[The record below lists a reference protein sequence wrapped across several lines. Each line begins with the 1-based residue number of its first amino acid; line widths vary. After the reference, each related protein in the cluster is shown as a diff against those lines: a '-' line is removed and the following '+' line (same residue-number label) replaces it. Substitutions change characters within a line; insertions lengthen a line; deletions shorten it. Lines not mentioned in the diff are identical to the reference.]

1 MARSLSTVQHSDLS
15 MKSRVSLVLLVALI
29 CFPLGLQAQTYGQ
42 DNNNTVTVTVA
53 TITNVAVSSGSV
65 NLTMALANVTA
76 GVDLM
81 GPVTNTAT
89 SLLWGINSSLKKI
102 TVGTNLPAPKYT
114 LKLLAVSPTA
124 GTAAPEVTLSTT
136 AADFMTN
143 VGRTSGTCT
152 LQYSGYALA
161 SKGVGSDSHTITF
174 TIATQ

>member
-1 MARSLSTVQHSDLS
+1 
-15 MKSRVSLVLLVALI
+15 MKSLVSIALLVALI
-29 CFPLGLQAQTYGQ
+29 FSPRGVQAQTYGSRSH
-42 DNNNTVTVTVA
+42 TVTVNVA

-65 NLTMALANVTA
+65 SLTIALANVTA

-89 SLLWGINSSLKKI
+89 TLLWGINSSLKKI
-102 TVGTNLPAPKYT
+102 TARTNLAAPNYI
-114 LKLLAVSPTA
+114 LKVLAVSPTT

-136 AADFMTN
+136 ATDFMTN
-143 VGRTSGTCT
+143 VGRSSGTCT

-174 TIATQ
+174 TIIAQ

>member
-1 MARSLSTVQHSDLS
+1 MTRSLTTVQHSAPS
-15 MKSRVSLVLLVALI
+15 MKSLVLLALFGTFF
-29 CFPLGLQAQTYGQ
+29 CFASSVQAQTYGQ

-76 GVDLM
+76 GQDLM

-102 TVGTNLPAPKYT
+102 TVKTNLAAPKYT
-114 LKLLAVSPTA
+114 LKLLAVSPTT
-124 GTAAPEVTLSTT
+124 GTAAAEVTLSTT

>member
-1 MARSLSTVQHSDLS
+1 MNRSLTSVQQSALS
-15 MKSRVSLVLLVALI
+15 MKSLVSLAVFFALI
-29 CFPLGLQAQTYGQ
+29 CFPRGVYAQTYGF

-65 NLTMALANVTA
+65 SLTMALANVTA
-76 GVDLM
+76 GQDLM

-89 SLLWGINSSLKKI
+89 SLLWGINSSLKKV
-102 TVGTNLPAPKYT
+102 TVKTSLVAPKYT
-114 LKLLAVSPTA
+114 LKLLAVSPTT

-136 AADFMTN
+136 AADFMIN
-143 VGRTSGTCT
+143 LGRSSGTCT

-161 SKGVGSDSHTITF
+161 STGVGSDSHTITF

>member
-1 MARSLSTVQHSDLS
+1 MTRSLTTVQHSAPS
-15 MKSRVSLVLLVALI
+15 MKSLGLLAMLVVILCSASS
-29 CFPLGLQAQTYGQ
+29 LQAQTYGQ

-65 NLTMALANVTA
+65 SLTMALANVTA

-102 TVGTNLPAPKYT
+102 TVGTNLAAPKYT